1 MGLLSFWIGGE
12 YTYGALDDSELGY
25 YYKDFSA
32 DEVRILLAYIFQNYI
47 VSIYKLNS
55 YILLRFESF

>member
-1 MGLLSFWIGGE
+1 MGLLSFWIDGE

-32 DEVRILLAYIFQNYI
+32 DEVRILLAQKSREAVLNHD
-47 VSIYKLNS
+47 IYK
-55 YILLRFESF
+55 